1 MTLSTSTVTLA
12 PGSSRTYSLAPGEA
26 VTVATEPNCYV
37 TVTETPDVITTA
49 DQGGQTN
56 VRTSILQ
63 YKGEWTYG
71 PYALGGTVA
80 VAVSLAKSTS
90 SVSVTLGSAAAAVVG
105 AAGGLLGPSGAFA
118 SLPSAADNAGNT
130 FRVTDIGAPG
140 CGTLWISDGIGWQPL
155 NGRAQC
161 MKSAVPFILPSNGSV
176 GNNGA
181 LTLGVALDRVYPR
194 CYMYFPTGA
203 IFSGSA
209 AGWYWV
215 VMSSTTV
222 GVIYNNTYTSGYPRI
237 PTISGF
243 TTTGPG
249 AFTTTTGSDLAALTF
264 TLPGNVLPRFGG
276 MQSRLSMTA
285 GGAGGTKTGK
295 VFVSTGPVHVT
306 TISTG
311 NNFANGVGGFS
322 MDGNTNTVKTTHAE
336 QSAGFVNGY
345 SYSQVIL
352 TLDMTIDKTVTVTL
366 KHLATT
372 TDWVVLQ
379 ECEIEIIG
387 G

>member
-1 MTLSTSTVTLA
+1 MTVRFITSWNGYSAGDRATLS
-12 PGSSRTYSLAPGEA
+12 G
-26 VTVATEPNCYV
+26 ATETALIAGGIARADYVQDNPSPLFPPNAN
-37 TVTETPDVITTA
+37 E
-49 DQGGQTN
+49 
-56 VRTSILQ
+56 
-63 YKGEWTYG
+63 
-71 PYALGGTVA
+71 
-80 VAVSLAKSTS
+80 
-90 SVSVTLGSAAAAVVG
+90 AAAVVG
-105 AAGGLLGPSGAFA
+105 AAGGLIGPSSTFA
-118 SLPSAADNAGNT
+118 ALPAAADNAGNT
-130 FRVTDIGAPG
+130 YRVTDIGAPG

-237 PTISGF
+237 PTTSGF

-295 VFVSTGPVHVT
+295 VFVATGPVHVT

-336 QSAGFVNGY
+336 QSAGFVNGW

-352 TLDMTIDKTVTVTL
+352 TLNMTTDKTVTVTL
-366 KHLATT
+366 RHLATT
-372 TDWVVLQ
+372 TDWLVLQ